1 MTSYVKMH
9 PGGEAILNSVGGDAT
24 IAFHKQAAHRVVKT
38 FIENTLK
45 TYYVGTLLPQKR
57 KLFDREKGENNLPI
71 CKSNK

>member
-24 IAFHKQAAHRVVKT
+24 VAFHKQPAHRIVRT

-45 TYYVGTLLPQKR
+45 TYYVGTLRPQKR
-57 KLFDREKGENNLPI
+57 KFIEKENNCL
-71 CKSNK
+71 